1 MTEQQQ
7 IREPRRKYFTSVPLV
22 YDDANL
28 TVYENRLMTHYLRV
42 GSCWESV
49 RTTALRCSMSATTV
63 IKARTRL
70 NDGGWIVV
78 GENKKGTVQVEIM
91 DLWTLSTTIYGGP
104 IPDPHKF
111 VSQFDS
117 VPDME
122 RAVSNL
128 ERSRSNN
135 GTKEDSIKKNTEE
148 EAPAFLGF
156 ADSA

>member
-28 TVYENRLMTHYLRV
+28 SVHENRLMTHYLRV

-49 RTTALRCSMSATTV
+49 RTTARRCNMSATTV
-63 IKARTRL
+63 IKTRTRL
-70 NDGGWIVV
+70 NAGGWIIV
-78 GENKKGTVQVEIM
+78 GENKQGTVQVEIV
-91 DLWTLSTTIYGGP
+91 DLWTLSTTIYGGAIA
-104 IPDPHKF
+104 IPHEF
-111 VSQFDS
+111 VIQFDS

-122 RAVSNL
+122 RAVSDL

-135 GTKEDSIKKNTEE
+135 GTEEESIKKTTEE
-148 EAPAFLGF
+148 ETPAFLGF